1 MLQMNLTDLVA
12 NLFIRLNKLYEIRKI
27 YFDDIYAFD
36 KILKEDSKIKGYTYI
51 GQINYEYFYELK
63 YNYSMLFEVYE
74 EEMGYV
80 VKLRDNIMNSDL
92 EESFRHKKYLSNKI
106 LNQINYEEIFFS
118 IANKIRKI

>member
-36 KILKEDSKIKGYTYI
+36 KILKEDSKIKGYAYI
-51 GQINYEYFYELK
+51 SQINYEYFYELK

-80 VKLRDNIMNSDL
+80 VKLRDNVISSDL
-92 EESFRHKKYLSNKI
+92 EESFRHKKYLSNEI
-106 LNQINYEEIFFS
+106 LNQISYEEIFFS